1 MIVIYILVGAVIGA
15 GVATWAMARSLAA
28 ARKDNGRL
36 NVEAEKLATEL
47 RMTNEQHGRCT
58 ARLAE
63 AEPNA
68 ARSGRK
74 PRRSRA
80 R

>member
-47 RMTNEQHGRCT
+47 RMTNEQHGR
-58 ARLAE
+58 
-63 AEPNA
+63 
-68 ARSGRK
+68 
-74 PRRSRA
+74 
-80 R
+80 